1 MDVVFCFWFGVE
13 LNDFIGVVELDLG
26 YCLWVGLIV
35 VFGVWMLVSVWCIVI
50 CGWLWVLRGLV
61 CWMLILC
68 LTYD

>member
-50 CGWLWVLRGLV
+50 CGWLWVLRGVGVLDV
-61 CWMLILC
+61 NSLFDL
-68 LTYD
+68 